1 MGSPRIIVQDSGKVS
16 AATVV
21 LRRLR
26 SPPLDYQRSWRAR
39 LAIEFL
45 HVPEL
50 RKEARLRTLKSG
62 RIVLPNGNST
72 ISCTIRNLSAGG
84 ACLELASQL
93 GIPDAF
99 DLIIGEGNV
108 RRPCR
113 VAWRKANRMGV
124 QFG

>member
-1 MGSPRIIVQDSGKVS
+1 MGSPRITVQDSGKVS
-16 AATVV
+16 AAAVV
-21 LRRLR
+21 LKGLW
-26 SPPLDYQRSWRAR
+26 SQPLDHQRSWCAG
-39 LAIEFL
+39 LPIEFL

-62 RIVLPNGNST
+62 RIVLPNGSST

-84 ACLELASQL
+84 ACLELASQV

-99 DLIIGEGNV
+99 DLITGESNV

>member
-1 MGSPRIIVQDSGKVS
+1 LVPAAESS
-16 AATVV
+16 AV
-21 LRRLR
+21 LAC
-26 SPPLDYQRSWRAR
+26 W

-72 ISCTIRNLSAGG
+72 ISCTNRNLSAGG
-84 ACLELASQL
+84 ACLELASQV

>member
-1 MGSPRIIVQDSGKVS
+1 LVPAAESS
-16 AATVV
+16 AV
-21 LRRLR
+21 LAC
-26 SPPLDYQRSWRAR
+26 W

-50 RKEARLRTLKSG
+50 
-62 RIVLPNGNST
+62 
-72 ISCTIRNLSAGG
+72 RNLSAGG

>member
-1 MGSPRIIVQDSGKVS
+1 MVPAAESS
-16 AATVV
+16 AV
-21 LRRLR
+21 LAC
-26 SPPLDYQRSWRAR
+26 W

-50 RKEARLRTLKSG
+50 RKEARLRTLKGG